1 MKVAVIGAG
10 NGGQAISA
18 YLSMSGH
25 EVSLYHYRTEKV
37 NILNKKGHIELV
49 GEIEGVSKLALI
61 SDNLEEVITGAEI
74 IMITT
79 TANAHTTL
87 AAQMAKCVENGQIVL
102 LNPGRTGG
110 ALEFYQTLKSHGCT
124 NKVYVAEAQTLVY
137 ACRIIEDGLVN
148 IIGVKDKVLMAALT
162 KNDTQYV
169 LNKVKSLYPCFEAAD
184 SVLRTSLENIGAIF
198 HPCVLLFNAATIER
212 QNDFWFYRDMT
223 PSIAEFIEAFD
234 SERLAVGKA
243 YGIDLL
249 SVNEWISYA
258 YPETK
263 GDTLCEK
270 MVNNPAYYAIK
281 SPSTI
286 FTRQLTEDI
295 PTGVLPIMEL
305 GKVAGVDVRLME
317 SMVDICSSLL
327 NIDFKEK
334 GRSLRNLGLDNM
346 TKEEIINYLSY
357 SEVYPCH

>member
-18 YLSMSGH
+18 YLSMIGH
-25 EVSLYHYRTEKV
+25 EVSLYHYKAEKV
-37 NILNKKGHIELV
+37 NLLREKGCIELI
-49 GEIEGVSKLALI
+49 GKLKGVSKLALI
-61 SDNLEEVITGAEI
+61 SDNLEEVIAEAEV
-74 IMITT
+74 IMVTT
-79 TANAHTTL
+79 TANAHTII
-87 AAQMAKCVENGQIVL
+87 AAQMATCVENEQIVL

-110 ALEFYQTLKSHGCT
+110 ALEFNQTLKTCGCKK
-124 NKVYVAEAQTLVY
+124 KVYVAEAQTLVY
-137 ACRIIEDGLVN
+137 ACRIIENGLVN
-148 IIGVKDKVLMAALT
+148 IIGVKDKVLVASMT
-162 KNDTQYV
+162 KNDTQLV
-169 LNKVKSLYPCFEAAD
+169 LNKVKMLYPCFEAAD
-184 SVLRTSLENIGAIF
+184 SILQTSLENIGAIF

-234 SERLAVGKA
+234 RERLAVGKA

-249 SVNEWISYA
+249 SVSEWISYA

-263 GDTLCEK
+263 GETLCEK
-270 MVNNPAYYAIK
+270 MINNPAYYAIK

-305 GKVAGVDVRLME
+305 GKIAGVDVRLME
-317 SMVDICSSLL
+317 SMVNICSSLL
-327 NIDFKEK
+327 NRNFKEE
-334 GRSLRNLGLDNM
+334 GRSLKKLGLSNM
-346 TKEEIINYLSY
+346 TKEELITYLNQKYGS
-357 SEVYPCH
+357 C

>member
-18 YLSMSGH
+18 YLSMAGH
-25 EVSLYHYRTEKV
+25 EVSLYHYRKEKV
-37 NILNKKGHIELV
+37 NLLNEKGCIELV
-49 GEIEGVSKLALI
+49 GEIKGVTKLALI
-61 SDNLEEVITGAEI
+61 SDNLEEVIAGAEVV
-74 IMITT
+74 MVTT
-79 TANAHTTL
+79 TANAHTTI
-87 AAQMAKCVENGQIVL
+87 AAQIAKSVEDKQIIL

-110 ALEFYQTLKSHGCT
+110 ALEFNQTLKSNGCDK
-124 NKVYVAEAQTLVY
+124 KVYVAEAQTLVY

-148 IIGVKDKVLMAALT
+148 IIGVKDKVLVASMT

-169 LNKVKSLYPCFEAAD
+169 LNKVKQLYPCFEAAE
-184 SVLRTSLENIGAIF
+184 SLLRTSLENIGAIF

-234 SERLAVGKA
+234 RERLAVGKA

-249 SVNEWISYA
+249 NVSEWISYA

-263 GDTLCEK
+263 GETLCEK

-317 SMVDICSSLL
+317 SMIDICSSLL
-327 NIDFKEK
+327 NYWCPIKIFKCDK
-334 GRSLRNLGLDNM
+334 
-346 TKEEIINYLSY
+346 I
-357 SEVYPCH
+357 